1 MQAFIF
7 DMDGVI
13 IDSEPLH
20 IAVEI
25 ETVRHFGGTITEE
38 QLAKYMGM
46 TNAEMWEMVKQEC
59 RLAAPVEE
67 IIDYQLSRK
76 IHALRELDIEPIEGI
91 RELIRSLKQHGVKIA
106 IASSS
111 PMSFIQEV
119 VQKFGIA
126 QEFDL
131 IMSGEEVERGKPAP
145 DIYLE
150 AARRLVAQPD
160 QCIVLEDSGNGVAAA
175 KSAGMKCIG
184 FMNPNSGHQDLS
196 QADFN
201 VTSIRDIGVQDLL
214 SNG

>member
-38 QLAKYMGM
+38 QLGQYMGM
-46 TNAEMWEMVKQEC
+46 TNAEMWSAVRNEHH
-59 RLAAPVEE
+59 LNHPLEE
-67 IIDYQLSRK
+67 IISYQLNRK
-76 IHALRELDIEPIEGI
+76 INELRKLDIEPIDGI
-91 RELIRSLKQHGVKIA
+91 RDLIRSLKEHNVKIA

-119 VQKFGIA
+119 VKKFHIE
-126 QEFDL
+126 QEFNI

-150 AARRLVAQPD
+150 AAKRLEVRPE
-160 QCIVLEDSGNGVAAA
+160 QCVVLEDSRHGVNAA
-175 KSAGMKCIG
+175 KSAGMRCIG
-184 FMNPNSGHQDLS
+184 FLNPNSGHQDLS
-196 QADFN
+196 AADQT
-201 VTSIRDIGVQDLL
+201 VTTIRSIQVQDLL
-214 SNG
+214 

>member
-25 ETVRHFGGTITEE
+25 ETVRHFGGTISEK

-46 TNAEMWEMVKQEC
+46 TNAEMWGKVRQEC
-59 RLAAPVEE
+59 GLTHPVEE
-67 IIDYQLSRK
+67 IISYQLTRK
-76 IHALRELDIEPIEGI
+76 INALREIDMEPIEGI
-91 RELIRSLKQHGVKIA
+91 RELIHSLKHHKVKRA

-119 VQKFGIA
+119 VQKFNIA

-131 IMSGEEVERGKPAP
+131 IMSGEEVNKGKPAP

-150 AARRLVAQPD
+150 AAKRLGVNPV
-160 QCIVLEDSGNGVAAA
+160 QCVVLEDSRNGVRAA

-184 FMNPNSGHQDLS
+184 YMNPNSGNQDLS
-196 QADFN
+196 EADLI
-201 VTSIRDIGVQDLL
+201 VTSIRDIKVQNLM
-214 SNG
+214 